1 MIEEL
6 NFVASDNHTEQLAHA
21 FTSRLPIGHSSLKC
35 IHAFQHPSDAWY
47 LQSNN
52 RTFRKFFL
60 VSTWTI
66 FVFQNGFL
74 SFLGV

>member
-1 MIEEL
+1 MIEDL
-6 NFVASDNHTEQLAHA
+6 NFVASDYHTEQLAHA

-52 RTFRKFFL
+52 RTFRKFFF
-60 VSTWTI
+60 S
-66 FVFQNGFL
+66 
-74 SFLGV
+74 